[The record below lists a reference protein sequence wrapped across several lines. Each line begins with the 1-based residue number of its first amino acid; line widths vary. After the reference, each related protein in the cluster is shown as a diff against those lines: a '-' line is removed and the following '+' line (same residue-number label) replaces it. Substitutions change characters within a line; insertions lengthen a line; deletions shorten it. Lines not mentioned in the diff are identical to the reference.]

1 MIRIS
6 SILVEECAD
15 DSWLSF
21 AHPLMP
27 NAMARFQERQRLDE
41 ERRVEEECRV
51 EVARRLAQRDADRV
65 AREVAA
71 SRLSPTSSRTAA
83 RKTSN
88 SSLGGGDVALE
99 SEESMGKRT
108 RSVSRGRGRGQVRR
122 GTRSQPVTMPTRS
135 QVAEAS
141 FQEPKFVVPP
151 NSVVVSNICD
161 ALLSLLITS
170 IGPCSVHSMW
180 RLSAKIPVLHHEGSE
195 EMRQVLP

>member
-1 MIRIS
+1 VSREHDVEVERMIQIS
-6 SILVEECAD
+6 SVLVEECAD
-15 DSWLSF
+15 NSWLSF

-41 ERRVEEECRV
+41 ERRVEEEHRV
-51 EVARRLAQRDADRV
+51 EVARRLEEERRAAQREADCV

-71 SRLSPTSSRTAA
+71 SRLSPTLSRTAA

-108 RSVSRGRGRGQVRR
+108 RSISQGRGRGQVRR
-122 GTRSQPVTMPTRS
+122 GTRSQPVTTPTRS

-151 NSVVVSNICD
+151 NSVVVSNVCD
-161 ALLSLLITS
+161 VY
-170 IGPCSVHSMW
+170 CHC
-180 RLSAKIPVLHHEGSE
+180 
-195 EMRQVLP
+195 